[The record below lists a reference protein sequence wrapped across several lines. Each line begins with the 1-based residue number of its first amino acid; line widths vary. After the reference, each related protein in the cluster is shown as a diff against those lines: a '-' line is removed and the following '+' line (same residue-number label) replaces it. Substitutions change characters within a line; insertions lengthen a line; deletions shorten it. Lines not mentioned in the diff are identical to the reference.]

1 MNLSLLGLPGRSGL
15 VGAVSGDAVSSMFK
29 LVFSFA
35 KFIGGAGLAAAAA
48 VAVSVAWKKFSPK
61 RAVGAPGLISSQPKA
76 VRTVIAVAAIA
87 AVYLLPMWSGLP
99 LIRTKEVDF
108 LTLLCSSVVPFV
120 LIALGLNVVVGM
132 AGLLDLGYVGFY
144 ATGAY
149 TVGVLTS
156 KHATW
161 PWLAAFPIGVVVSLL
176 IGVLLGA
183 PTLRLRGDYLA
194 IVTLGFGEII
204 RLSAQNFDYLGAS
217 EGVSAIKRPPSLG
230 FEPYSESLNKWY
242 WVIGLTLILIVL
254 FFLSRLENSRVG
266 RAWTAIREDEDAAE
280 LMGVP
285 TFKYKLWA
293 FAIGAAI
300 GGLSGAFY
308 AGQLTTIYPTGFD
321 INKSILF
328 LAAVVLGG
336 LGNKWGAVLGGFAVA
351 YLPERFRFI
360 DDKRFV
366 VFGLVL
372 IVMMIFRPQG
382 LLPRR
387 AGGKPADRDSGN
399 RALKKLSEQLPGAQ
413 LLGTKNSA
421 EAK

>member
-1 MNLSLLGLPGRSGL
+1 MNYIVAVTSSQISSAWDLVFHFLRFLAGVGIVGGL
-15 VGAVSGDAVSSMFK
+15 VALIRKGWSR
-29 LVFSFA
+29 
-35 KFIGGAGLAAAAA
+35 GGSQA
-48 VAVSVAWKKFSPK
+48 VAP
-61 RAVGAPGLISSQPKA
+61 ISSAFRKLP
-76 VRTVIAVAAIA
+76 RSTRLPITIAAIA
-87 AVYLLPMWSGLP
+87 AAYLLPMWTGLP
-99 LIRTKEVDF
+99 ILPTDKVDF
-108 LTLLCSSVVPFV
+108 LTLLCATVVPYV

-144 ATGAY
+144 AVGAY

-156 KHATW
+156 KHASW
-161 PWLAAFPIGVVVSLL
+161 PWVLSLPAAVVVSLL
-176 IGVLLGA
+176 FGVILGA

-204 RLSAQNFDYLGAS
+204 RLSAQNFGWLGAA

-230 FEPYSESLNKWY
+230 FDPYSTPLNRWY
-242 WVIGLTLILIVL
+242 WVIGLTLVLIVL
-254 FFLSRLENSRVG
+254 FFLTRLENSRVG

-285 TFKYKLWA
+285 SFTFKLWA

-300 GGLSGAFY
+300 GGLAGGWY
-308 AGQLTTIYPTGFD
+308 AGQLTTIYPNSFD

-328 LAAVVLGG
+328 IAAVVLGG

-366 VFGLVL
+366 LFGFVL
-372 IVMMIFRPQG
+372 IAMMIFRPQG

-387 AGGKPADRDSGN
+387 LGGKRADGESGGKAID
-399 RALKKLSEQLPGAQ
+399 ALLQKNLPVGAN
-413 LLGTKNSA
+413 GGSK
-421 EAK
+421 